1 MTENNRE
8 TAYALMLEFIDDLPE
23 HIENAHLM
31 NAVKTPS
38 DSHCIE
44 IARNIGADKYIYM
57 GVLFDM
63 GFCWVTIGGSMNQF
77 NLCSDEVEKIISAFE
92 EYGFFDY

>member
-1 MTENNRE
+1 MTENTRA
-8 TAYALMLEFIDDLPE
+8 TAHALMLEFIDDLAE
-23 HIENAHLM
+23 HIENAHLI
-31 NAVKTPS
+31 NAIKTPS
-38 DSHCIE
+38 GSHCIE
-44 IARNIGADKYIYM
+44 IARNISADKYIYM

-92 EYGFFDY
+92 DYGLFE